1 MDTSVLCEHES
12 HENVKEFFRPSL
24 IEGECVE
31 NILPNGR
38 CFADVTTK
46 MCHAVLTIP
55 LDSPHSPFSI
65 SPQ

>member
-1 MDTSVLCEHES
+1 MRFSFHGEATDDPL
-12 HENVKEFFRPSL
+12 RPSL

-46 MCHAVLTIP
+46 MRRAVLTIP
-55 LDSPHSPFSI
+55 HDSPHSPFSI